1 MRRRR
6 IGQAVELRK
15 AKKED
20 QLLKRRNISNDV
32 EEPTSPLQ
40 ENNSTS
46 PSTMSAEEI
55 LYGKIYIAHIYI
67 IYILAYLCI
76 FGLGSKFGVSLRKL
90 QLSLM

>member
-20 QLLKRRNISNDV
+20 QLLKRRNIANDV

-40 ENNSTS
+40 ENNSS
-46 PSTMSAEEI
+46 PSAMSAEEI
-55 LYGKIYIAHIYI
+55 LYGKNIAYCSEAT
-67 IYILAYLCI
+67 LLCC
-76 FGLGSKFGVSLRKL
+76 LLN
-90 QLSLM
+90 M

>member
-46 PSTMSAEEI
+46 PAPMSAEEI
-55 LYGKIYIAHIYI
+55 LYGK
-67 IYILAYLCI
+67 
-76 FGLGSKFGVSLRKL
+76 KNVSNNFLIDMKCL
-90 QLSLM
+90 

>member
-20 QLLKRRNISNDV
+20 QLLKRRNIANDV
-32 EEPTSPLQ
+32 EETTIPLQ

-46 PSTMSAEEI
+46 PTSTMSAEEI
-55 LYGKIYIAHIYI
+55 LYGK
-67 IYILAYLCI
+67 C
-76 FGLGSKFGVSLRKL
+76 
-90 QLSLM
+90 

>member
-20 QLLKRRNISNDV
+20 QLLKRRNIANDV

-40 ENNSTS
+40 ENNSAS
-46 PSTMSAEEI
+46 PTTMSAEEI
-55 LYGKIYIAHIYI
+55 LYGMIKTLFHISSHETYV
-67 IYILAYLCI
+67 
-76 FGLGSKFGVSLRKL
+76 FFKL
-90 QLSLM
+90 MTFF

>member
-1 MRRRR
+1 MQEMRRRR

-40 ENNSTS
+40 ENNSS
-46 PSTMSAEEI
+46 PIAMSAEEI
-55 LYGKIYIAHIYI
+55 LCGEK
-67 IYILAYLCI
+67 
-76 FGLGSKFGVSLRKL
+76 VKL
-90 QLSLM
+90 WFKSFS